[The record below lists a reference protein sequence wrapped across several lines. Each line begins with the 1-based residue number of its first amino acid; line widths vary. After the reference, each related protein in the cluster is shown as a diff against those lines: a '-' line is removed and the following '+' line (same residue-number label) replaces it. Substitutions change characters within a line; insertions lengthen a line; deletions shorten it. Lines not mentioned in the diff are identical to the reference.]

1 MKVIKKCLKIIITA
15 ALALVLTGIYAIKIE
30 PHILLIKE
38 YEIGKTE
45 ADEKVKIVQISDI
58 QISKN
63 YTIADLKKLIE
74 KVNQQ
79 KPDIFLFTGDLFEN
93 YAEYAPEKEVIEEL
107 KKIEATYGKYAI
119 WGNRDYGGGG
129 ERHYEEILEKSGIQL
144 LENSAVTIT
153 TQKEHKIWIAGLDDY
168 LLGSPDISS
177 ISEEARQE
185 MDYKILLIHEPDMA
199 DSYKEYPFDL
209 MLAGHSHGGQVRIP
223 FMKGITTAMAH
234 KYVRGFYQLDGTYPI
249 DLYVNTG
256 IGTSRYPIRFLV
268 PPQIAVFN
276 IGI

>member
-1 MKVIKKCLKIIITA
+1 MKKVLKISI
-15 ALALVLTGIYAIKIE
+15 LALIIVFAYAAFVEPNLIVTKNINFKSDKIDNIKIVFFSDTHFGNNMYPE
-30 PHILLIKE
+30 NRLEDI
-38 YEIGKTE
+38 
-45 ADEKVKIVQISDI
+45 VNKINSQ
-58 QISKN
+58 N
-63 YTIADLKKLIE
+63 
-74 KVNQQ
+74 
-79 KPDIFLFTGDLFEN
+79 PDIVIFGGDLMDSYYKSPPN
-93 YAEYAPEKEVIEEL
+93 IEYIQSKFKEIDS
-107 KKIEATYGKYAI
+107 KYGKYSVY
-119 WGNRDYGGGG
+119 GNHDYGGGA
-129 ERHYEEILEKSGIQL
+129 ERVYKNLMKESDFIILKNDSTIIDTIGIRL
-144 LENSAVTIT
+144 I
-153 TQKEHKIWIAGLDDY
+153 GLDDY